1 MHSNENLT
9 VVVTAAKAR
18 PRISHHGRLMLGD
31 LSLECAVLTDGRRGF
46 VLRQTMQAIGFSEK
60 NPSNRFAAFC
70 GKIGAIQLNLNGESD
85 PPFID
90 CDMPHYGRQAMWM
103 PYELLHRVIVCG
115 ARAWRNGE
123 LTAQQAHIG
132 ERCQELADTL
142 VGVGVAALIDEATG
156 YQYVREPDALQR
168 IFDRFL
174 RDEAADWSEKFSKE
188 FYATISKALNLPYDG
203 KRPPGGRA
211 GQITLR
217 WVYQVI
223 MPQECIDEIKSRKR
237 PGEKCHQWL
246 KDGGLDK
253 LRKQQSEVMAI
264 ARCSVDA
271 RDFIARC
278 TQAFDR
284 PGQHIKIV
292 FPQAA

>member
-1 MHSNENLT
+1 MQLNEIVPVAIP
-9 VVVTAAKAR
+9 VVKTR
-18 PRISHHGRLMLGD
+18 PRISHHGRILLGD
-31 LSLECAVLTDGRRGF
+31 IPLECAVLADGRRGF
-46 VLRQTMQAIGFSEK
+46 VLRQTMQAIGFAEK
-60 NPSNRFAAFC
+60 NPSNRFEVFC
-70 GKIGAIQLNLNGESD
+70 DKIGANLRNSNDERKS
-85 PPFID
+85 PFVA
-90 CDMPHYGRQAMWM
+90 CDMPHHGRQALWM

-115 ARAWRNGE
+115 ARAYRKGE
-123 LTAQQAHIG
+123 LTAHQAHIG
-132 ERCQELADTL
+132 ERCQELADAL
-142 VGVGVAALIDEATG
+142 VGVGIASLIDEATG

-174 RDEAADWSEKFSKE
+174 RDEAADWSEKFGKE
-188 FYATISKALNLPYDG
+188 FYATISKALGLPYDG

-246 KDGGLDK
+246 KDGGLEK

-264 ARCSVDA
+264 ARCSVDP

-278 TQAFDR
+278 SQAFDR
-284 PGQHIKIV
+284 PGQQIKLV
-292 FPQAA
+292 FPEAA

>member
-1 MHSNENLT
+1 MQMNEN
-9 VVVTAAKAR
+9 VPVAMPVVTTR
-18 PRISHHGRLMLGD
+18 PRISHHGRLQLGGIP
-31 LSLECAVLTDGRRGF
+31 LECAVLEDGRRGF
-46 VLRQTMQAIGFSEK
+46 ILRQTMRALGFESRG
-60 NPSNRFAAFC
+60 SDRFEAFC
-70 GKIGAIQLNLNGESD
+70 TKIGAKALIKNDDQLL
-85 PPFID
+85 PFLE
-90 CDMPHYGRQAMWM
+90 CDNPFGPRAAWL
-103 PYELLHRVIVCG
+103 PWEVLHRVIVYG
-115 ARAWRNGE
+115 ARAYRKGE
-123 LTAQQAHIG
+123 LTAHQAHIG
-132 ERCQELADTL
+132 ERCQELADAL
-142 VGVGVAALIDEATG
+142 VGVGIASLIDEATG

-174 RDEAADWSEKFSKE
+174 RDEAADWSEKFGKE
-188 FYATISKALNLPYDG
+188 FYATISKALGLPYDG

-246 KDGGLDK
+246 KDGGLEK

-264 ARCSVDA
+264 ARCSVDP

-278 TQAFDR
+278 SQAFDR
-284 PGQHIKIV
+284 PGQQIKLV
-292 FPQAA
+292 FPEAA